1 MRRNTTSGFALPT
14 VLIASVVMLGILTSA
29 IAVVSAT
36 RNALRAQ
43 NYAQLAK
50 TAGESGLAMAKAC
63 IAAGTTTWANPLRP
77 GGTCAGLS
85 FPCSAAN
92 CYVVNDTVNNVQTSF
107 SVTAPTVA
115 GDVSTVR
122 VTGFVDQVRAST
134 GEIVRTYQQELRQT
148 QVSTGLRDLRWKE
161 VTTGS
166 DHTCALAS
174 DNKAYCWG
182 RNNSSQLGDNSTTD
196 RLTPVAVAQGALPA
210 GATIRQLVAG
220 YYHTCAL
227 ASDNK
232 AYCWGSNGNGQLG
245 DNSTTRRLTPVA
257 VAQGALPAGAT
268 INQLVAG
275 YSYTCALAS
284 DNKAYCWGA
293 NGNGQLGD
301 NSTTQRLTPVAVAQ
315 GALPA
320 GATIRQLASGYSH
333 TCALASDNKAYCW
346 GYNANGQLGDNSTTR
361 RLTPVAV
368 AQGTMP
374 TGATIR
380 QLASGYYHTCALASD
395 NKAYCWGY
403 NNNGQLGDN
412 STTNRLTP
420 VAVAQGALPAGAT
433 ISQLASGYYHTC
445 ALASDNKAYCWG
457 YNTYGQNGDNTT
469 IGHSMP
475 AAVSFINDPTTA
487 PLPDGQLVA
496 GYYHTCALASDN
508 KAYCWG
514 RNNNGQLG
522 DNSTTQRNTPVA
534 VSQGALP
541 TGATIS
547 QLAGGYYHTCALASD
562 SKAYCWGNNTFGQL
576 GDNSTTQR
584 NSPVAVAQ
592 GALPTGATIRQLVA
606 GYFHICA
613 LASDNKAYCW
623 GSNGNGELGD
633 NSTTQRLTPVAV
645 AQGALPAG
653 ATIRQLVAG
662 YFYTCALASDNKAY
676 CWGQN
681 SFGQLGDNS
690 TTQRLTP
697 VAVAQGALPAGA
709 TIRQLVAGN
718 SHTCALASDN
728 KAYCWGR
735 NNNGQLGDNSTTD
748 RLTPVP
754 VAQGALPTGATIRQ
768 LVAGNAHTCAL
779 ASDNKAYCW
788 GANGSGNLGDN
799 STTTRLAPVA
809 TASLPAFVIS
819 AKMLYFY

>member
-268 INQLVAG
+268 I
-275 YSYTCALAS
+275 
-284 DNKAYCWGA
+284 
-293 NGNGQLGD
+293 
-301 NSTTQRLTPVAVAQ
+301 
-315 GALPA
+315 
-320 GATIRQLASGYSH
+320 RQLASGYSH

-522 DNSTTQRNTPVA
+522 DNSTT
-534 VSQGALP
+534 
-541 TGATIS
+541 
-547 QLAGGYYHTCALASD
+547 
-562 SKAYCWGNNTFGQL
+562 
-576 GDNSTTQR
+576 
-584 NSPVAVAQ
+584 
-592 GALPTGATIRQLVA
+592 
-606 GYFHICA
+606 
-613 LASDNKAYCW
+613 
-623 GSNGNGELGD
+623 
-633 NSTTQRLTPVAV
+633 
-645 AQGALPAG
+645 
-653 ATIRQLVAG
+653 
-662 YFYTCALASDNKAY
+662 
-676 CWGQN
+676 
-681 SFGQLGDNS
+681 
-690 TTQRLTP
+690 
-697 VAVAQGALPAGA
+697 
-709 TIRQLVAGN
+709 
-718 SHTCALASDN
+718 
-728 KAYCWGR
+728 
-735 NNNGQLGDNSTTD
+735 D